1 MSLSKLCTQG
11 DEPGCNFFHHKII
24 LEYIKFWQSELH
36 LGKSLKILKQYL
48 LGTMG
53 FTLANSYES
62 IMGLRAQCFMETYVF
77 PSGTML
83 RDKIIHACVYYFFS
97 FLCAILW
104 VIFSILLNTS
114 LCSFSSVWNTLSNF
128 LCSAQYFEQ
137 DIYILLSKISIH
149 CWGLILFPNSS
160 SFFIQGKKQEA
171 TIYNVKNKKQQS
183 SICFYLCCWR
193 ICSSISIFHLKG
205 SAFVS
210 AHVSMTTGTI
220 FIGSAP
226 VASAIG
232 GSGSSTTYGFR
243 FALRVLQLL

>member
-1 MSLSKLCTQG
+1 MCLLPIFSL
-11 DEPGCNFFHHKII
+11 F
-24 LEYIKFWQSELH
+24 
-36 LGKSLKILKQYL
+36 
-48 LGTMG
+48 
-53 FTLANSYES
+53 
-62 IMGLRAQCFMETYVF
+62 
-77 PSGTML
+77 
-83 RDKIIHACVYYFFS
+83 FFS

-104 VIFSILLNTS
+104 VIFSVLLNTS

-183 SICFYLCCWR
+183 SIFFYLCCWR

-205 SAFVS
+205 LRICICTCINDYENYIYWVS
-210 AHVSMTTGTI
+210 ACGLCYRW
-220 FIGSAP
+220 F
-226 VASAIG
+226 
-232 GSGSSTTYGFR
+232 
-243 FALRVLQLL
+243 